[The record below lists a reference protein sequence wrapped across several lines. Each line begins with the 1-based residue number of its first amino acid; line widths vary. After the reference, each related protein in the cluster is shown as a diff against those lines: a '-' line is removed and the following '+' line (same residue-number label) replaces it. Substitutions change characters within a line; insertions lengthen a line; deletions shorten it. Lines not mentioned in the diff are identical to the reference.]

1 MVHKI
6 VNKLHS
12 QVLDDSELHMV
23 AADMWMSS
31 QKSMTEADLEEEE
44 CIILGEFMELE
55 MREVP
60 VLWVANAYSLK
71 GHNEEQNL
79 IYCM

>member
-1 MVHKI
+1 
-6 VNKLHS
+6 
-12 QVLDDSELHMV
+12 
-23 AADMWMSS
+23 
-31 QKSMTEADLEEEE
+31 
-44 CIILGEFMELE
+44 

>member
-1 MVHKI
+1 MI
-6 VNKLHS
+6 VS
-12 QVLDDSELHMV
+12 YIIHMV

-55 MREVP
+55 MREGGYYGWLMP
-60 VLWVANAYSLK
+60 TA
-71 GHNEEQNL
+71 
-79 IYCM
+79 